1 MSDAMS
7 MPTVPKTSRAP
18 HDPAASGRRN
28 RLVALVCAGVVAGMT
43 GAAFAAVPLYD
54 WFCRV
59 TGYGGTT
66 QVSTAAPLRVI
77 DRTFEVRFDANINGN
92 LPWRFRPE
100 VDSVTV
106 KAGEVAT
113 VHYTIENLSNEE
125 TAATAAYN
133 VTPDIAGAYFSKIVC
148 FCFTEQKLAANEKIT
163 VPVTFYVDPDV
174 DQDRNLRSI
183 RTITLSYT
191 FFSAKPAKPIVG
203 AVAVPTPERL

>member
-1 MSDAMS
+1 MTDAR
-7 MPTVPKTSRAP
+7 PTPSVTKTAPAP

-28 RLVALVCAGVVAGMT
+28 RAVALVCVGVVAGMT

-77 DRTFEVRFDANINGN
+77 DRTFEVRFDANIHGN

-148 FCFTEQKLAANEKIT
+148 FCFTEQKLAAHEKIT
-163 VPVTFYVDPDV
+163 VPVTFYVDPDI
-174 DQDRNLRSI
+174 DQDRNLRAI

-191 FFSAKPAKPIVG
+191 FFSAKPTKPIVG
-203 AVAVPTPERL
+203 AVAAPTPERL